1 MPRAQGLLW
10 VFGKSERSG
19 EKGEKKNKSSTW
31 QSLSLFLMD
40 VFQVNYPV
48 MLLYVSQANYVELR
62 IIPQILF

>member
-1 MPRAQGLLW
+1 MPRAQRLLW
-10 VFGKSERSG
+10 VFGKSERGG
-19 EKGEKKNKSSTW
+19 EKGEKKNKSNTW

>member
-1 MPRAQGLLW
+1 MPRAQRLLW
-10 VFGKSERSG
+10 VFGKSERGG